1 MFQGIILLFEC
12 LIKYATRTVEVQSR
26 LLWITMLFVL
36 TIANDAPCAF
46 LPEADRLTFR
56 ITRIHKDP
64 VRGSLRKWNMKDQV
78 VVISNEQGIVEIPF
92 VEVLWLT
99 PVGESEEWQT
109 DHEGGWM
116 ILSNG
121 DQFPF
126 QLPIADEVTLVART
140 QRLGKIEIPLEMVRA
155 MLLKRTR
162 NEESRFRLIHRLSR
176 LQNKEDVLL
185 MSSGDSYAGTFLG
198 ISSNHY
204 RFEVAGN
211 QVKLD
216 RAEVLSLKMN
226 PELLVTP
233 QFSGLHAVALLQ
245 DGSRLSLVP
254 EQIQGGILKGRTVF
268 QKSVAFAL
276 SDLVKLQVMG
286 GGVVYLS
293 DLKPACYQHTPFLSL
308 PWMWCA
314 DQSVSGNAMRMR
326 RRTMVKGI
334 GMHSRSQITYTLD
347 GTYRWLDGV
356 VGIDDETKGQG
367 SVVFRVETD
376 GKVRFNSGLLRG
388 IDAPVKLGRISI
400 QGTRRLTLIVEF
412 ADRGDVLDHADW
424 GDVRLVP

>member
-36 TIANDAPCAF
+36 TIANDAPVCVSSRSRQAYN
-46 LPEADRLTFR
+46 LGLHEST
-56 ITRIHKDP
+56 KDP

-204 RFEVAGN
+204 RFEVAGS
-211 QVKLD
+211 QVELD
-216 RAEVLSLKMN
+216 RAEVPLAKNESGVTGYAAVFWSTCGCIVAGWVSLK
-226 PELLVTP
+226 
-233 QFSGLHAVALLQ
+233 F
-245 DGSRLSLVP
+245 
-254 EQIQGGILKGRTVF
+254 
-268 QKSVAFAL
+268 
-276 SDLVKLQVMG
+276 
-286 GGVVYLS
+286 
-293 DLKPACYQHTPFLSL
+293 
-308 PWMWCA
+308 
-314 DQSVSGNAMRMR
+314 
-326 RRTMVKGI
+326 
-334 GMHSRSQITYTLD
+334 
-347 GTYRWLDGV
+347 
-356 VGIDDETKGQG
+356 
-367 SVVFRVETD
+367 
-376 GKVRFNSGLLRG
+376 
-388 IDAPVKLGRISI
+388 
-400 QGTRRLTLIVEF
+400 GTRTDSRRNLERQNSISEKRSICVK
-412 ADRGDVLDHADW
+412 
-424 GDVRLVP
+424 

>member
-1 MFQGIILLFEC
+1 MVQGIILLVEC
-12 LIKYATRTVEVQSR
+12 LIKSATRTVEIQSHR
-26 LLWITMLFVL
+26 FWITMLFIL
-36 TIANDAPCAF
+36 TMDYDARCAF
-46 LPEADRLTFR
+46 LPEEEKPTFR
-56 ITRIHKDP
+56 ITRIHEEP
-64 VRGSLRKWNMKDQV
+64 VIGSLREWNTKDQV

-92 VEVLWLT
+92 VEMLWLT
-99 PVGESEEWQT
+99 PLGKSEEWQT

-126 QLPIADEVTLVART
+126 QLPTADEVSLVART

-155 MLLKRTR
+155 VLLKRTR
-162 NEESRFRLIHRLSR
+162 NEESRFRLIHRLSL
-176 LQNKEDVLL
+176 LQPKEDVLL
-185 MSSGDSYAGTFLG
+185 MSSGDSYVGTFLG
-198 ISSNHY
+198 IGSNHY
-204 RFEVAGN
+204 RFEVAGSE
-211 QVKLD
+211 VKLD

-254 EQIQGGILKGRTVF
+254 EQIQGGILKGRTIF
-268 QKSVAFAL
+268 QQSVAFAL
-276 SDLVKLQVMG
+276 SDLVKLQVVG

-293 DLKPACYQHTPFLSL
+293 DLKPASYQHTPFFSL
-308 PWMWCA
+308 PWMWRA
-314 DQSVSGNAMRMR
+314 DQSVSGKSMRIR

-347 GTYRWLDGV
+347 GTHRWLDGV
-356 VGIDDETKGQG
+356 VGIDDEAKGQG

-400 QGTRRLTLIVEF
+400 QGARRLTLIVEF
-412 ADRGDVLDHADW
+412 ADRGDILDHADW
-424 GDVRLVP
+424 GDVRLIP